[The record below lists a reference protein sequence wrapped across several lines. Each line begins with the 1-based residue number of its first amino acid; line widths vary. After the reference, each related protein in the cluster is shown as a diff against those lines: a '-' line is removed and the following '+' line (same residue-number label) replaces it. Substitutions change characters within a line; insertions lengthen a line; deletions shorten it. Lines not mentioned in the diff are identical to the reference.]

1 MRLLQQLS
9 RQTSILH
16 LLLSLTFEEVIMRPD
31 QIGINNHHIC
41 SLGLSVFENDTG
53 RSARIVVVDRS
64 DWGRVMEVC
73 SVGFG
78 NLDQGIW
85 DRVESAFWVP
95 LFSQRLLLG
104 AKSQRG
110 RTIPSQVSVHCRS
123 LINQLGI
130 TLMYQRGRLT
140 YTFLENRKAMI
151 RGTFIIS
158 CHHHSSLL
166 TRAYMLPKLNARRI
180 LSVMKYFEHR
190 P

>member
-1 MRLLQQLS
+1 
-9 RQTSILH
+9 
-16 LLLSLTFEEVIMRPD
+16 MRPD

-123 LINQLGI
+123 LGNQLETHSVFERVVTDVYVPGESKGDDPRYLHHQLPPPLI
-130 TLMYQRGRLT
+130 ASDEGLHAPKTERPSHPLRHEILRAST
-140 YTFLENRKAMI
+140 IKAI
-151 RGTFIIS
+151 Q
-158 CHHHSSLL
+158 H
-166 TRAYMLPKLNARRI
+166 
-180 LSVMKYFEHR
+180 V
-190 P
+190 